1 MSECMTLAYVVKAET
16 KFGQTIKVVG
26 SKEEL
31 GNWNV
36 QRAPSLS
43 TDATE
48 YPKWSGTLP
57 CTVGELEFKFVKVA
71 ENGDAEWEDG
81 KNRSIKISEDGDI
94 VIPNGS
100 ATPNTM
106 TFGHTEETNAP
117 RLASGGSRKTSFSDE
132 VEEVAVPVPITPKTK
147 VPTSLLDESDE
158 LHFNVVCSIT
168 GIGDAVSVVGSCPEL
183 GNWDV
188 RRGIKLCTSADL
200 FPQWA
205 GVLHLKS
212 CSFCDIEFKIVV
224 CRISCDEWEGT
235 QNRRLS
241 MPGDDLEGPWEA
253 FLSFNVNGCRIAK
266 FRTTPVNLQQTSME
280 SPDDV
285 KFALKTNMIDI
296 VEPETGRRERRAR
309 RSTSLSLLAPREQP
323 PLVAETWV
331 RCRNDREE
339 AVAGPP
345 LKEHLLM
352 LKLKGIPQSEARKL
366 FVELVFEAKSQRPI
380 VPLDMSSFDNDELQ
394 AAWSVAIPAVE
405 LPVGTNYFH
414 FRVNGVFT
422 LSLEHNRVGKWN
434 AVYNS
439 DSIRRYLLA
448 RDGRGQLLD
457 KKEGQMVEKT
467 RSKQIGDM
475 AFDLIVGDASSA
487 NQSGLQAD
495 REGQIARPYSVCG
508 HLGLADAGEDNE
520 TKAVA
525 KRPNQFADEVFEGL
539 FDEELVLRLDG
550 VLLPEVPQQPP
561 LGLDYD
567 EHTGT
572 ALRLW
577 AGASMLKKA
586 HGACE
591 DAFFMDAHALGVAD
605 GVGCMV
611 QFASY
616 GINAAQYAA
625 ELMECASKALK
636 DDGLASENKIA
647 NDVALRALTAVLHA
661 ESHAAAYG
669 ASTVAVLCQ
678 QGAFVGVA
686 NLGDSGFMVLRKGTH
701 GYYVVLKSEEQQHSW
716 NCPYQLTRLPKT
728 LLTRFP
734 KLQLDKAKDCETYT
748 VPIKEG
754 DLVVMFSDGLRDNLH
769 DREVI
774 SIVNQC
780 LAPPF
785 ADMVGLL
792 DRCTPPETVAKALA
806 LAAQERSLDP
816 TARVPFV
823 DYSKRH
829 GFDCIGGKQDDI
841 TVVAAWVVLDESKP
855 DPDAL
860 DIDELLDDMLIAE
873 EEAEERALQG
883 IAESSNFTVETTT
896 EQGTEVEEKPQESPL
911 QDSLEVTEE
920 TLPPLTTTP
929 EL

>member
-1 MSECMTLAYVVKAET
+1 MGASACAEATTCRVEIPTDACSSSTSPPVVQESTMLARCARGEIPIPEDGVLDCFCEQDPAPARFQAPSSESQEQRGNLSHRSCASDLERRAEFYDHKEKVEQRRRERSTLNGKDPVRTKAARVLELQEQYRSLGVNVVHK
-16 KFGQTIKVVG
+16 
-26 SKEEL
+26 L

-117 RLASGGSRKTSFSDE
+117 RQGLFAKTRLPKPYDVVCRLASGGSRKTSFSDE

-266 FRTTPVNLQQTSME
+266 FR
-280 SPDDV
+280 
-285 KFALKTNMIDI
+285 TNMIDI

-520 TKAVA
+520 TKEWDAA
-525 KRPNQFADEVFEGL
+525 GIPQNKRIH
-539 FDEELVLRLDG
+539 
-550 VLLPEVPQQPP
+550 
-561 LGLDYD
+561 
-567 EHTGT
+567 HT
-572 ALRLW
+572 
-577 AGASMLKKA
+577 MP
-586 HGACE
+586 
-591 DAFFMDAHALGVAD
+591 
-605 GVGCMV
+605 
-611 QFASY
+611 
-616 GINAAQYAA
+616 
-625 ELMECASKALK
+625 
-636 DDGLASENKIA
+636 
-647 NDVALRALTAVLHA
+647 
-661 ESHAAAYG
+661 
-669 ASTVAVLCQ
+669 
-678 QGAFVGVA
+678 
-686 NLGDSGFMVLRKGTH
+686 RK
-701 GYYVVLKSEEQQHSW
+701 L
-716 NCPYQLTRLPKT
+716 N
-728 LLTRFP
+728 
-734 KLQLDKAKDCETYT
+734 
-748 VPIKEG
+748 
-754 DLVVMFSDGLRDNLH
+754 
-769 DREVI
+769 
-774 SIVNQC
+774 
-780 LAPPF
+780 
-785 ADMVGLL
+785 
-792 DRCTPPETVAKALA
+792 
-806 LAAQERSLDP
+806 
-816 TARVPFV
+816 
-823 DYSKRH
+823 
-829 GFDCIGGKQDDI
+829 
-841 TVVAAWVVLDESKP
+841 
-855 DPDAL
+855 
-860 DIDELLDDMLIAE
+860 
-873 EEAEERALQG
+873 
-883 IAESSNFTVETTT
+883 
-896 EQGTEVEEKPQESPL
+896 
-911 QDSLEVTEE
+911 
-920 TLPPLTTTP
+920 
-929 EL
+929 